1 MSDILWQPGTKRIG
15 KSRMEAFRRF
25 VNQRHALEIADYPAL
40 HQWSIDQ
47 TRKLSGRPS
56 SISSTSV
63 FTISQ
68 TRC

>member
-1 MSDILWQPGTKRIG
+1 MSDILWQPGTERIG

-47 TRKLSGRPS
+47 REAFWQAIVDFFDIR
-56 SISSTSV
+56 